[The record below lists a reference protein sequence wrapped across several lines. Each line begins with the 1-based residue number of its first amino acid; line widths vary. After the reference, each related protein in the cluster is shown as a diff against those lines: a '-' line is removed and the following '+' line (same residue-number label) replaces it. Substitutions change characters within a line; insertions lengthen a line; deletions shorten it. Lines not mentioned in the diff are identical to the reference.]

1 MVSVRGRHRIDVG
14 SAYDRRKI
22 RRRFSRQRC
31 KGAAKDREVGGDGE
45 RNLAIGKRVWRSG
58 KEFGDRKRDQARCWQ
73 DAVRADEKRIGQVVD
88 RTSSG
93 QTAVGRGGSGGKGNG
108 RRYTWARRREKRRK
122 GYRKESCHD

>member
-1 MVSVRGRHRIDVG
+1 MISVRGRHRIDVG

-73 DAVRADEKRIGQVVD
+73 DAVRADEKKDRASRWPNVVGAD
-88 RTSSG
+88 G
-93 QTAVGRGGSGGKGNG
+93 CWKGRE
-108 RRYTWARRREKRRK
+108 RREGKRQALYLGETPRK
-122 GYRKESCHD
+122 TSEGLSERGLR